1 LKTKPTKR
9 ALVEGENT
17 FVEEHQ
23 ISLKTNKGAQ
33 HMNVWIKMNPSFDS
47 DDALDNF
54 MSEAQGL
61 VVMCD
66 APRKYAFQDLP
77 KFLIYALQMFVPR
90 FGDKPQVNFV
100 VFGKREKE
108 EQNDVDNT
116 PAGIK
121 FKKVRTWR

>member
-1 LKTKPTKR
+1 MKTKPTKR
-9 ALVEGENT
+9 ALVEGENI

-33 HMNVWIKMNPSFDS
+33 HMNVWIKLNPSFDS

-66 APRKYAFQDLP
+66 TPRKYAFQDLP
-77 KFLIYALQMFVPR
+77 KFLIYAL
-90 FGDKPQVNFV
+90 
-100 VFGKREKE
+100 
-108 EQNDVDNT
+108 
-116 PAGIK
+116 
-121 FKKVRTWR
+121 